1 MITVELSY
9 TAFKVP
15 GFAFVRFLDPDS
27 VARVLDSKPIKL
39 FGDHRLNVQ
48 RQESWVRYVNDLI
61 NLSFN
66 SRVILEN
73 EARR

>member
-1 MITVELSY
+1 M
-9 TAFKVP
+9 
-15 GFAFVRFLDPDS
+15 
-27 VARVLDSKPIKL
+27 ARVLNSKIIKL

-48 RQESWVRYVNDLI
+48 RQESWVRYVNDII

-66 SRVILEN
+66 SLVLLEN